1 MNYPDYDPRL
11 DTPPLTDDELASL
24 DSLLQSLPADE
35 VMNVEALDGYLTA
48 LLVGPVPLASLP
60 TARWL
65 PPVWGGDGPAE
76 SAAPFSSQKQR
87 KRATQWVLRHLHAI
101 HGQLRQQ
108 ADQPQAPEA
117 WQPVFSVAEDDTREW
132 VDAEDWCAGFL
143 QAVALAPEAWEP
155 LFDDPMLGQALTP
168 LVLLGGDD
176 ADLAPADAQR
186 LADPEHRD
194 ALSRAVMDGVLALHQ
209 RLGADGSRP
218 G

>member
-11 DTPPLTDDELASL
+11 DTPPLTDEELASL

-48 LLVGPVPLASLP
+48 WLVGPVPLVGLP

-65 PPVWGGDGPAE
+65 PPVWGGDDTTG

-101 HGQLRQQ
+101 HQQLQQ
-108 ADQPQAPEA
+108 TAQSPEA
-117 WQPVFSVAEDDTREW
+117 WQPVFSVAEDHAREW

-143 QAVALAPEAWEP
+143 QAVAQAPDAWEP
-155 LFDDPMLGQALTP
+155 LFDDPVLGQALTP
-168 LVLLGGDD
+168 LVLLGGDEGQ
-176 ADLAPADAQR
+176 LAAADAER
-186 LADPEHRD
+186 LADPEQRD
-194 ALSRAVMDGVLALHQ
+194 ALSRAVMDGVLALYQ
-209 RLGADGSRP
+209 RCAGDPPR
-218 G
+218 